1 MLSLHFDLQLHFV
14 FGTPTARNIGR
25 SVPWKFH
32 LPRKKERKKE
42 NSLIYILYLLF
53 KNLILLLVSEIR
65 NHLNINFG
73 DLKMSY
79 GAKRCFFQNS
89 NDSNKFVL
97 TSLSSFW
104 PRISWLQNFTAENE
118 IGINRT
124 KEYFGKVKFKFTS
137 FEEILSGFLKVNKWC
152 RTRAHISGILYVN
165 WWCQL
170 S

>member
-1 MLSLHFDLQLHFV
+1 MTFNYTLYLALQQQETLEDQLHESF
-14 FGTPTARNIGR
+14 IYQ
-25 SVPWKFH
+25 KI
-32 LPRKKERKKE
+32 KKE

-73 DLKMSY
+73 DLKMSS

-89 NDSNKFVL
+89 SDSNKFVL
-97 TSLSSFW
+97 TSLPSFW
-104 PRISWLQNFTAENE
+104 PRISQLQNFTAENE

-124 KEYFGKVKFKFTS
+124 KEYFGKVKFKFTP

-152 RTRAHISGILYVN
+152 RTKAHISGILYVN